1 MALILPI
8 VNNFYLKQKPIFSYY
23 IMSSVYAQ
31 LSNYLTIRQLV
42 PWARQMSRAPYP
54 PHQNCIIY

>member
-23 IMSSVYAQ
+23 IMSSVLAQ
-31 LSNYLTIRQLV
+31 LV
-42 PWARQMSRAPYP
+42 
-54 PHQNCIIY
+54 